1 MDKKLKRFIY
11 CYFFSDK
18 NDKGFSLLEVLMAL
32 TIFSFFITAFMM
44 SQGYNISTSS
54 LMREDITLH
63 NLAELKINEAL
74 LNPPEFTNVTEN
86 EVESKNFELED
97 YKKYKYTIE
106 YKKME
111 IPNFNQL
118 TGKGEN
124 DEADPYGENKND
136 AIKKMVYDKLKKNM
150 EEILWQV
157 RVTVTNTETDYSYEL
172 STWIINNKV
181 KIDTNFGF

>member
-1 MDKKLKRFIY
+1 MGKKLKY
-11 CYFFSDK
+11 YFHKSDFH
-18 NDKGFSLLEVLMAL
+18 NNGFSLLEVLMAL

-44 SQGYNISTSS
+44 SQGYNISSSS
-54 LMREDITLH
+54 LMRKDITLH

-74 LNPPEFTNVTEN
+74 LDPPEFTNATEN
-86 EVESKNFELED
+86 EVETKNFELED
-97 YKKYKYTIE
+97 YKNYKYTIE

-118 TGKGEN
+118 TGKGEDDN
-124 DEADPYGENKND
+124 ADPYGENRND

-150 EEILWQV
+150 EEILWQI

-172 STWIINNKV
+172 STWIINDKAQ
-181 KIDTNFGF
+181 IDTNFGF